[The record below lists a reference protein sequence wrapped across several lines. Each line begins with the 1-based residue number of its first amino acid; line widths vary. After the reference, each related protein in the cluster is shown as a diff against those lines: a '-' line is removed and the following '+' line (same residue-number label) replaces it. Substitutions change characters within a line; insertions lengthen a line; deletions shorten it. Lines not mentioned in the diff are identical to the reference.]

1 MLGTGSLIMKKTV
14 LIFGLLILAVFALF
28 RLSTYYYT
36 RTDIRA
42 ELVIASVALVFFLIG
57 IYLNKRSMQRKVKV
71 SGGIDRQK
79 IGELGL
85 SNREYEVLVEITKG
99 LSNKE
104 IGEKLF
110 VSESTVKTH
119 VSNVL
124 LKLQARRRTQAIQI
138 AKELQ
143 II

>member
-1 MLGTGSLIMKKTV
+1 MKKTV